1 MEHLRSLRL
10 WEVDVST
17 RLAERLGQLR
27 KGRNL
32 SLEELAKL
40 SGVSR
45 ATLSRLEHGEVSPTA
60 AVLGRLCAAYGM
72 TMSRLMAEVE
82 GEGAALVRM
91 DDQTLWVDPETG
103 FRRQS
108 ISPPAAGLVGEM
120 ILAELPKGAEIAYA
134 TAPRP
139 GLEHHLYLLEGGLEM
154 TIDATAYELKP
165 GDCLRYRLYG
175 ASKFRSTGRGPAHY
189 ILAILG

>member
-1 MEHLRSLRL
+1 MEHLGTLRL

-27 KGRNL
+27 QARHL
-32 SLEELAKL
+32 SLDELAKL

-72 TMSRLMAEVE
+72 TMSRLLAEVE

-91 DDQTLWVDPETG
+91 GEQPLWIDPETG

-108 ISPPAAGLVGEM
+108 ISPPAGGLAGEM
-120 ILAELPKGAEIAYA
+120 ILGELPSGVEIVYDRPA
-134 TAPRP
+134 RP
-139 GLEHHLYLLEGGLEM
+139 GLEHHLYLLEGELEM
-154 TIDATAYELKP
+154 TIEQTVYHLHP
-165 GDCLRYRLYG
+165 GDCLRYRLFG
-175 ASKFRSTGRGPAHY
+175 ASKFRSTGRDPAHY
-189 ILAILG
+189 ILAVL